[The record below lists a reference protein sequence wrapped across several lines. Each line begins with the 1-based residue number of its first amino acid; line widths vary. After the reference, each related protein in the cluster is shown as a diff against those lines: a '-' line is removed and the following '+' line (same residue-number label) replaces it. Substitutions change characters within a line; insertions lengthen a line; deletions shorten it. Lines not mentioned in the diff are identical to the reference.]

1 MACDITNGRVKQCKS
16 QLGGIGS
23 IYFFPYIADP
33 FTLVGG
39 QATAI
44 NAALTSIFEYE
55 IEGDLNTLVESL
67 VSDRNTG
74 TTVNTQTLTVSLKA
88 IDYAAGVQLNL
99 LAKGYPMA
107 VIKDRNGVF
116 HAIGIQDGIDFT
128 VEENTGGAKSDFNG
142 YTLTGVATT
151 SELSPKLDSATQTAF
166 LAAVAPYISGPASVA
181 VAAAIQLVGSGIP
194 AVANAWVSGTTA
206 KATVVNNNT
215 NTVYV
220 TGVATGTSVITYT
233 DINGNT
239 ATKTITVTA

>member
-1 MACDITNGRVKQCKS
+1 MACDITNGRIKQCKS
-16 QLGGIGS
+16 QIGGIGRL
-23 IYFFPYIADP
+23 FLFNYIADP

-39 QATAI
+39 QATAV

-74 TTVNTQTLTVSLKA
+74 TTINTQTLTVSLKA
-88 IDYAAGVQLNL
+88 ISYSDGVQLNL

-116 HAIGIQDGIDFT
+116 HAVGIQDGIDFT
-128 VEENTGGAKSDFNG
+128 VEQTTGGVKSDFNG

-151 SELSPKLDSATQTAF
+151 SELSPKLDSATQTVF

-194 AVANAWVSGTTA
+194 AVANAWVSGTPA

-215 NTVYV
+215 NSVYV
-220 TGVATGTSVITYT
+220 TGVATGTTVITYT
-233 DINGNT
+233 DINGKT